1 MPAMLPKP
9 DAAAETT
16 APGRPD
22 PSVGSPRVL
31 RIPHGASPATPKK
44 HRVTFRRRA
53 LGLRVRVTLG
63 FALIVAAVTA
73 ALAIVS
79 YQRISS
85 DVVNERDAV
94 ALRQS
99 YTDARTVRAR
109 LRGASPDAGAVIASL
124 ESRQGTPILR
134 FGGEWFA
141 ASVGAGRSDIPSS
154 LLQVVAA
161 GRSGHQRTTVGGSLF
176 DVVGV
181 PIPAINAEYFEFIP
195 LSDVQETLRSVRR
208 SLALGAAIA
217 AVLGGLLGALAS
229 HTVLRP
235 LRRVANA
242 AATVQGGDLTT
253 HVDSTGDPDLDPLLG
268 SFNEMVDELRK
279 RIDRDARF
287 AGDVTHELRGP
298 LAAMSAATAH
308 ARRHADNPDKIRY
321 SLDVLDQNVE
331 RFSELVVDLLEMSR
345 MEAGVAEL
353 NLEAVRVRDFL
364 DAVVVAFATPVPV
377 QISGDVPV
385 SVILDKRRIGQ
396 CLMNLLQN
404 AERYGGGATAIVAG
418 TAGGS
423 LQLAV
428 EDDGPGVPEHERE
441 YIFER
446 FARGTAARDIG
457 GGTGLGLAL
466 VADHLHLHGGSVA
479 VVSSPSG
486 GSRFELTLPL
496 EVPHGA
502 TAGDSG

>member
-1 MPAMLPKP
+1 MRFHRPA
-9 DAAAETT
+9 
-16 APGRPD
+16 
-22 PSVGSPRVL
+22 
-31 RIPHGASPATPKK
+31 
-44 HRVTFRRRA
+44 F
-53 LGLRVRVTLG
+53 GLRVRVTVG
-63 FALIVAAVTA
+63 FAVIVATITA
-73 ALAIVS
+73 ALAVVS

-85 DVVNERDAV
+85 DVVNERDEV

-109 LRGASPDAGAVIASL
+109 LRGEKPDPGAVVASL

-141 ASVGAGRSDIPSS
+141 ASVGAGRTDIPAS
-154 LLQVVAA
+154 LLQLVAS
-161 GRSGHQRTTVGGSLF
+161 GRSGHQRTMVAGSLW

-181 PIPAINAEYFEFIP
+181 PIPAISAEYYEFVP
-195 LSDVQETLRSVRR
+195 LADVQETLRSVRR
-208 SLALGAAIA
+208 SLALGAVIA
-217 AVLGGLLGALAS
+217 AMLGGLLGALAS

-253 HVDSTGDPDLDPLLG
+253 HVTSTGDPDLDPLLG

-308 ARRHADNPDKIRY
+308 ARRHADDPDKIRY
-321 SLDVLDQNVE
+321 SLDILDQNVE

-345 MEAGVAEL
+345 MEAGVADL
-353 NLEAVRVRDFL
+353 NLEAVRVKDFL
-364 DAVVVAFATPVPV
+364 GAVVTAFGTPVPV
-377 QISGDVPV
+377 DISPDVPQTV
-385 SVILDKRRIGQ
+385 VLDKRRIGQ
-396 CLMNLLQN
+396 CMVNLLQN
-404 AERYGGGATAIVAG
+404 AERYAGGATGIGV
-418 TAGGS
+418 
-423 LQLAV
+423 AV
-428 EDDGPGVPEHERE
+428 EGDSLHLWVDDAGPGVPEHERE

-446 FARGTAARDIG
+446 FARGVAARDVP

-466 VADHLHLHGGSVA
+466 VADHLHLHGGAVSVTD
-479 VVSSPSG
+479 SPSG
-486 GSRFELTLPL
+486 GSRFELSLPL
-496 EVPHGA
+496 ETAA
-502 TAGDSG
+502 TASTVASS

>member
-1 MPAMLPKP
+1 MRFHRPA
-9 DAAAETT
+9 
-16 APGRPD
+16 
-22 PSVGSPRVL
+22 
-31 RIPHGASPATPKK
+31 
-44 HRVTFRRRA
+44 F
-53 LGLRVRVTLG
+53 GLRVRVTVG
-63 FALIVAAVTA
+63 FALIVLTITA

-85 DVVNERDAV
+85 DIVHERDEV

-99 YTDARTVRAR
+99 FTDARTVRAR
-109 LRGASPDAGAVIASL
+109 LRGTDPDPGAVVASL

-134 FGGEWFA
+134 FGGQWFA
-141 ASVGAGRSDIPSS
+141 ASVGAGRTDIPAS
-154 LLQVVAA
+154 LLQLVAT
-161 GRSGHQRTTVGGSLF
+161 GRSGHQRTTVGGSLW

-181 PIPAINAEYFEFIP
+181 PIPAISAEYYEFVP

-217 AVLGGLLGALAS
+217 AVLGGLFGALAS
-229 HTVLRP
+229 HTILRP
-235 LRRVANA
+235 LRRVASA

-308 ARRHADNPDKIRY
+308 ARRHADNPEKIRY
-321 SLDVLDQNVE
+321 SLDILDQNVE

-345 MEAGVAEL
+345 MEAGVADL
-353 NLEAVRVRDFL
+353 HLETVRVKDFVG
-364 DAVVVAFATPVPV
+364 AVVTAFGSPVPV
-377 QISGDVPV
+377 EIVAGVPPDVV
-385 SVILDKRRIGQ
+385 LDKRRIGQ
-396 CLMNLLQN
+396 CMMNLLQN
-404 AERYGGGATAIVAG
+404 AERYAGGATAIVVQTEDG
-418 TAGGS
+418 
-423 LQLAV
+423 LLRLAV
-428 EDDGPGVPEHERE
+428 DDDGPGVPEHERE

-446 FARGTAARDIG
+446 FTRGTAARDIT

-466 VADHLHLHGGSVA
+466 VADHLHLHGGSVS
-479 VVSSPSG
+479 VTDSPSG
-486 GSRFELTLPL
+486 GSRFELSLPL
-496 EVPHGA
+496 QVPSSSTSA
-502 TAGDSG
+502 PSP